1 MNKASKILM
10 EREKYFVKTQSKLP
24 GGQIF
29 HLRAELSVKVQL
41 CLFQTDSKVMSLEIK
56 RGMKAH

>member
-1 MNKASKILM
+1 M

-41 CLFQTDSKVMSLEIK
+41 CLFQTNSKVISREIK